1 MPQLIF
7 ELLVAIPRVDVQIG
21 GNIHE
26 KRSMRLQYL
35 SEFGEIL
42 RGRLPYEYGMSGYMF
57 PADFFCLL
65 RDFRQRLHELRDT

>member
-1 MPQLIF
+1 LPQLIF

-42 RGRLPYEYGMSGYMF
+42 RGRLPYEYNEIMHRSSDRKEKGN
-57 PADFFCLL
+57 
-65 RDFRQRLHELRDT
+65 E